1 MFKEMAV
8 CIAILISI
16 FTLDFKTQNYTEKI
30 VQQTTSKLQ
39 NLREEI
45 LKGDKQDE
53 EILNNMEEIYDQW
66 MEFHNKLAFYIE
78 HDELEKVETDM
89 VSLRGNIEVKEYDM
103 AISELDKSVFVLQHI
118 EDKYKFNLENVF

>member
-8 CIAILISI
+8 CIVILISI

-45 LKGDKQDE
+45 LKEDKQDE
-53 EILNNMEEIYDQW
+53 EILNNMEEIYDEW
-66 MEFHNKLAFYIE
+66 MGFHDKLAFYIE

-118 EDKYKFNLENVF
+118 QDKYKFNLENVF

>member
-8 CIAILISI
+8 CIVILISI